1 MAQPLLEVKNLS
13 CFYTAGTNPFGKKA
27 KKQALFDVS
36 FTVNEGEVLGLV
48 GESGCGK
55 TTLSRAILGINRD
68 ITGEIIHHT
77 ERPRMVFQDPASSL
91 NPARSIGWI
100 LEEPLRCAGV
110 GRAMH
115 RILHGEDTLFIR
127 MPRGIDE
134 LDGVLSCLF
143 SAMAR
148 RPEGFELTVQGCLLQ
163 LFGLIVREHLYAK
176 TAPGAHRRL
185 DRQLPLRDALRYME
199 EHYAAPV
206 TLDELAAA
214 AGMSR
219 RYFCTF
225 FRTMTGRT
233 PMEHLN
239 LYRIETAGEL
249 LLSTDRPVSEIAGL
263 CGFDD
268 ASYFAKLFRR
278 HMGCSPRRYRT
289 VARGEK
295 R

>member
-1 MAQPLLEVKNLS
+1 MRYGDYRETLRHGTFDFPIAYYPANEHSPRYTMLQHWHPEYEIVHIRSGRLHLQVENERFSAEAGDTVIVTGGMLHSGTPDACEYECLVFDLEKLL
-13 CFYTAGTNPFGKKA
+13 
-27 KKQALFDVS
+27 Q
-36 FTVNEGEVLGLV
+36 
-48 GESGCGK
+48 
-55 TTLSRAILGINRD
+55 
-68 ITGEIIHHT
+68 
-77 ERPRMVFQDPASSL
+77 
-91 NPARSIGWI
+91 RS
-100 LEEPLRCAGV
+100 PGV

-143 SAMAR
+143 SAMAH

-249 LLSTDRPVSEIAGL
+249 LLSTDRPVGEIAGL